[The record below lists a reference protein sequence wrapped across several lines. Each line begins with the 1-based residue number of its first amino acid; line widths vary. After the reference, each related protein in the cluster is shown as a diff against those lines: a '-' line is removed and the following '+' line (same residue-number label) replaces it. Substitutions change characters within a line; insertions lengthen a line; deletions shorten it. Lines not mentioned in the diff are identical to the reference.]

1 MPMRGRMATREERR
15 RRRECS
21 WRREASSEGEQ

>member
-1 MPMRGRMATREERR
+1 MPIKVGMVTREERR

-21 WRREASSEGEQ
+21 WRREARSEGEQ